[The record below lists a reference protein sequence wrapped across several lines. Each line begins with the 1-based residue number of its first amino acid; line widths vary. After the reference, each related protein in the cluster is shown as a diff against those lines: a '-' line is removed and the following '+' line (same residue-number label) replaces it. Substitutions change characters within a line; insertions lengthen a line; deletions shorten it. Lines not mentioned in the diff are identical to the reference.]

1 MPAVEDVLRS
11 QQNAGPYPTVPM
23 SRRRAPGER
32 GAEGADNENQFTTE
46 QVLSRMVIT
55 APAIRASWVQIY
67 EPRQTPDQEEV
78 ILEEF
83 AIDGGATEFRDPR
96 SATAAFRFL
105 PLTDQQ
111 RLALEDAR
119 NKRSARDG
127 DEDAALALT
136 EGQPGFMTPETA
148 DEMSAGSAR
157 QAELADAENEPRGT
171 RTKRKASGGA
181 TRSDTANEEVQR
193 GEEERS
199 VPRRAPEQSK
209 RTVEEPKK
217 RGPKPASKRK

>member
-23 SRRRAPGER
+23 LTPSRSWRARCG
-32 GAEGADNENQFTTE
+32 GADNENQFTTE

-55 APAIRASWVQIY
+55 APATRASWVQIY
-67 EPRQTPDQEEV
+67 EPRQTPDQAEV

-83 AIDGGATEFRDPR
+83 AIDGGETEFRDPR

-111 RLALEDAR
+111 RVALEDAR
-119 NKRSARDG
+119 NERLARDG

-136 EGQPGFMTPETA
+136 TGQPGF
-148 DEMSAGSAR
+148 DDAR
-157 QAELADAENEPRGT
+157 DCRRDVCRL
-171 RTKRKASGGA
+171 KSSG
-181 TRSDTANEEVQR
+181 RDRRRRE
-193 GEEERS
+193 
-199 VPRRAPEQSK
+199 RAPWHAHKAQGIGW
-209 RTVEEPKK
+209 RHCPL
-217 RGPKPASKRK
+217 RHCQ